1 MDEIAKNHHAEAAWA
16 VLMLEI
22 RSAMARRGA
31 HSARTVVLVPY
42 AQLMPQVAAAWAASC
57 TGSAFTPR
65 FESTMNWA
73 TSAGGFTPAPEDI
86 GFDAASDILAATT
99 WLDSAGLSQWKDA
112 LAGRLV
118 EAALDLAA
126 LAAAVQPALRRAW
139 AVRMRSALAALPDGS
154 LDAPVLKFEAAV
166 AHIAL
171 EWAAASA
178 YATDV
183 LFDAD
188 LDCLVVIEGFQSDA
202 LAAALARHFGDKAVS
217 LAYPVSDLPVLPA
230 LHASG
235 NAEDEAARA
244 AACVLKQLA
253 EGRAPV
259 ALVAQDRSLTR
270 RVRAM
275 LAGRGVR
282 IRDETGW
289 KLSTTRAAAQLMGL
303 LRSVA
308 WDASADA
315 VLDWLKNARAFD
327 AASVTAAEIWLRR
340 NGIRDWHGLPQ
351 SSPIAAEVADLR
363 SSLQQP
369 RLLSA
374 WLRTLRAALDQA
386 GQWDALAVDAA
397 GDAVLSAL
405 RLHEG
410 AEMEFAHH
418 ARRMDLPSFTSWV
431 NASLEAAN
439 FKPVHPT
446 QAQVVILPLSQ
457 LLGRPFD
464 AVVMPGCD
472 EVRLP
477 VSPEP
482 SGPWTSGQREA
493 LGLPAR
499 EVLTAAGRAAWRHAL
514 QTPHLDLLWRTS
526 ESGEHLLPS
535 GFVQELQL
543 DLAPALAL
551 DPRALRDITAMP
563 TPHPLPIGR
572 DLPVSQL
579 SASAY
584 GDLRTCPYRFFA
596 MRQLRLQEADEL
608 ESEVGKRDFGNWP
621 HKALKFF
628 HEALKDA
635 PLDGPADRLVMM
647 EQAAHAATVEM
658 GLSEAEFLPFSAGWP
673 QVRDGYLVWLERH
686 EASGAVFHEAEAWRE
701 QELGSVKLVGQIDRI
716 DAQGD
721 GRPMVIDYKT
731 ESRTTTAAR
740 IKQPYEDTQLAF
752 YAALL
757 TDDTLEA
764 AYVNVGERDG
774 TRTYAQPDVVEVRDA
789 LAHGILDDMRRIG
802 EGASLPALGEGMAC
816 EYCAARGLC
825 RKDFWEQP

>member
-1 MDEIAKNHHAEAAWA
+1 MDEIAKNHHAAVAWA
-16 VLMLEI
+16 TLMREI
-22 RSAMARRGA
+22 GVAMAQRGA
-31 HSARTVVLVPY
+31 HAARTVVLVPY
-42 AQLMPQVAAAWAASC
+42 AQLMPLAAVAWAASC

-65 FESTMNWA
+65 FESTMNWG
-73 TSAGGFTPAPEDI
+73 TSAGGFAPAPEDI
-86 GFDAASDILAATT
+86 SFDAASDILAATA
-99 WLDSAGLSQWKDA
+99 WLDSAGLSAWKDA
-112 LAGRLV
+112 LAARLV
-118 EAALDLAA
+118 EAAHDLAVMAAAVEPAHRLAWALRMRAA
-126 LAAAVQPALRRAW
+126 LAE
-139 AVRMRSALAALPDGS
+139 LPDGS

-183 LFDAD
+183 LFDAE

-202 LAAALARHFGDKAVS
+202 LAVALTRHFGDKAVS
-217 LAYPVSDLPVLPA
+217 LAYPASGESLLPD
-230 LHASG
+230 LHAAG

-244 AACVLKQLA
+244 AACVLAQLA
-253 EGRAPV
+253 AGRAPV

-275 LAGRGVR
+275 LAGRGVL

-303 LRSVA
+303 LRSAA
-308 WDASADA
+308 WDATADA
-315 VLDWLKNARAFD
+315 VLDWLKNAPAFD
-327 AASVTAAEIWLRR
+327 AASVTAAETWLRR
-340 NGIRDWHGLPQ
+340 NGVRDWRGLPQ
-351 SSPIAAEVADLR
+351 TNPIAADVEALR
-363 SSLQQP
+363 TSLQSP
-369 RLLSA
+369 RMLSA
-374 WLRTLRAALDQA
+374 WLRTARAGLQHA
-386 GQWDALAVDAA
+386 GQWDALVLDAA

-405 RLHEG
+405 RLHDG
-410 AEMEFAHH
+410 MEMEFAHH
-418 ARRMDLPSFTSWV
+418 SRRMDLPTFTSWV
-431 NASLEAAN
+431 NAALEATN
-439 FKPVHPT
+439 FKPIHPA

-457 LLGRPFD
+457 LLGRPFE

-472 EVRLP
+472 ELRLP

-482 SGPWTSGQREA
+482 SGPWTPGQREA
-493 LGLPAR
+493 LGLPSR
-499 EVLTAAGRAAWRHAL
+499 EALTAAGRAAWRHAL
-514 QTPHLDLLWRTS
+514 QAPHLDLLWRTS

-543 DLAPALAL
+543 DHAHALAP
-551 DPRALRDITAMP
+551 DPRVRLNVTAMP

-572 DLPVSQL
+572 DLPVTQL

-584 GDLRTCPYRFFA
+584 GDLRACPYRFFA
-596 MRQLRLQEADEL
+596 MRQLRLQEAQEL
-608 ESEVGKRDFGNWP
+608 ENEVDKRDFGNWL
-621 HKALKFF
+621 HKALRFF
-628 HEALKDA
+628 HDALKDA
-635 PLDGPADRLVMM
+635 PLAAASDRLEMM
-647 EQAAHAATVEM
+647 THAAHAATVEM
-658 GLSEAEFLPFSAGWP
+658 GLSEGEFLPFSAAWP
-673 QVRDGYLVWLERH
+673 QVRNGYLHWLERH
-686 EASGAVFHEAEAWRE
+686 EASGAVFREAEAWRE

-721 GRPMVIDYKT
+721 GRAMVIDYKT
-731 ESRTTTAAR
+731 ESRTTTSAR

-774 TRTYAQPDVVEVRDA
+774 TRTYAQPEVVDVRDA
-789 LAHGILDDMRRIG
+789 LVQGILHDMRRIG

>member
-1 MDEIAKNHHAEAAWA
+1 MDEIAKNHHVEAAWT
-16 VLMLEI
+16 VLIQGI
-22 RSAMARRGA
+22 RSAITQRGA
-31 HSARTVVLVPY
+31 HAARTVVLVPY
-42 AQLMPQVAAAWAASC
+42 AQLMPQAAAAWAASC

-86 GFDAASDILAATT
+86 SFDAASDILAATS
-99 WLDSAGLSQWKDA
+99 WLDSAGLSAWKDA
-112 LAGRLV
+112 LAGQLV
-118 EAALDLAA
+118 EAAHDLAV
-126 LAAAVQPALRRAW
+126 LAAAIQPVLRRAW

-178 YATDV
+178 YATDA
-183 LFDAD
+183 LFDAE
-188 LDCLVVIEGFQSDA
+188 LDCLVVIEGFQSDV
-202 LAAALARHFGDKAVS
+202 LSAALARHFGDKAIS
-217 LAYPVSDLPVLPA
+217 LPYPVSGLQILPT
-230 LHASG
+230 LHAAG

-244 AACVLKQLA
+244 AACVLKHLA
-253 EGRAPV
+253 NGRAPV
-259 ALVAQDRSLTR
+259 ALIAQDRSLTR
-270 RVRAM
+270 RLRAM
-275 LAGRGVR
+275 LAGCSVL

-289 KLSTTRAAAQLMGL
+289 KLSTTRAAAQLMAL

-315 VLDWLKNARAFD
+315 VLDWLKNAPAFN
-327 AASVTAAEIWLRR
+327 ATSVTAAEIWLRR
-340 NGIRDWHGLPQ
+340 KGVRDWHGLPQ
-351 SSPIAAEVADLR
+351 SNPIAVDVEALR
-363 SSLQQP
+363 VSLQQP
-369 RLLSA
+369 RMLSA
-374 WLRTLRAALDQA
+374 WLRTVRVALQQA
-386 GQWDALAVDAA
+386 GQWDALVADAA
-397 GDAVLSAL
+397 GDVVLSAL

-418 ARRMDLPSFTSWV
+418 ARRMDLPAFTSWV
-431 NASLEAAN
+431 NAALEGAN
-439 FKPVHPT
+439 FKPVHPA

-457 LLGRPFD
+457 LLGRPFE
-464 AVVMPGCD
+464 AVVIPGCD

-482 SGPWTSGQREA
+482 SGPWTSAQREC
-493 LGLPAR
+493 LGLPSRDA
-499 EVLTAAGRAAWRHAL
+499 LTAAGRAAWRHAL
-514 QTPHLDLLWRTS
+514 QTRHLDLLWRTS

-543 DLAPALAL
+543 DLGAATAP
-551 DPRALRDITAMP
+551 DPRDQREVPAAP
-563 TPHPLPIGR
+563 TPHPFPVGR
-572 DLPVSQL
+572 DLPVAQL

-584 GDLRTCPYRFFA
+584 GDLRACPYRFFA

-608 ESEVGKRDFGNWP
+608 ESEVGKRDFGNWL
-621 HKALKFF
+621 HKALKYF

-635 PLDGPADRLVMM
+635 PVAAPNDRLVMM
-647 EQAAHAATVEM
+647 GQAALAATDEM
-658 GLSEAEFLPFSAGWP
+658 GLSEGEFLPFSAAWP

-686 EASGAVFHEAEAWRE
+686 EASGAVFRDAEAWRE
-701 QELGSVKLVGQIDRI
+701 QELGAVKLVGQIDRI
-716 DAQGD
+716 DAHAN
-721 GRPMVIDYKT
+721 GRAMVIDYKT

-757 TDDTLEA
+757 ADDTLDA

-774 TRTYAQPDVVEVRDA
+774 TRTYPQPEVVEVRDA
-789 LAHGILDDMRRIG
+789 LVHGIFDDMRRIG
-802 EGASLPALGEGMAC
+802 EGASLPALGEGAAC